1 MRQSQKRGLLFTG
14 TAMTLAAL
22 LTLFSRLPPALANH
36 ASIPDLPRGDRSK
49 PSATAGL
56 LKPDRAVQSRLN
68 QTYGTL
74 PLTFEIN
81 RGQYDSSVKF
91 TSRGNGYRLCLTGRE
106 AILSLHRPLSSDSG
120 SREEQN
126 GSPAESGAHQPRIR
140 DEAAAVLRMRLVGAN
155 SSSPMQGLDLASH
168 SNYLIGSNRNNWRT
182 AVPGYGRVRQ
192 KGLYTGIDLI
202 YHGTSG
208 QLEYDF
214 VLAPRANPGII
225 DLAFERTQ
233 KMRVDSDGD
242 LVLTTPRG
250 EIRHKKPFAYQ
261 EIEGSRKE
269 ISSRFVIKGKHRVGF
284 QIGRYD
290 RRKTL
295 IIDPVLNYSS
305 YFGGDFTEG
314 LAIAVD
320 RAGNAYVAGDCD
332 STRFPTTPGAFQ
344 STKQSGSEND
354 EDAVVMK
361 INASGTA
368 VVYST
373 YIGGKEDEEATGIAV
388 DSEGNAFVTGFTES
402 GNFPTTPGALQTE
415 KKGWSDAFI
424 AKLNDQGTS
433 LIYSSYLGGSR
444 STKANGIAVDS
455 KGNAYVAGQTG
466 ALDFPTTAGAFQ
478 TEQGSHNWEDDAFV
492 AKVNPVGSALVFSTY
507 LGSYDKD
514 VAKGIAVDSDGNV
527 YVTGLTDSGY
537 YFPTTFQ
544 GYHTISRYED
554 VFVTKLKSDGS
565 GLIYSSRFGGGN
577 DDVAN
582 SIAIDST
589 GAAIVTG
596 STSSVDFP
604 TVNAAQDSLVS
615 SMCLKSQD
623 RGDAWS
629 SVDTALASVYSR
641 YEGLEDT
648 PVSALAVDPRSPSII
663 YAGLDYINRVARSTD
678 AGASW
683 SGAAWYAPR
692 LPNRVTVLAVDP
704 QESSTVY
711 AGVGFASY
719 QDGGLLK
726 STDSGISFHP
736 TGFTLT
742 NADIFS
748 IAIDPGNPSTL
759 YVGTGL
765 YQGYYASGGKGIFK
779 STDGGSTWTEM
790 NNGLPDLYVAAL
802 AIDPSSPSTIY
813 AGTLKGLCKS
823 TDGGTSW
830 AKTKIAASV
839 VALALDPFTP
849 ATIYATAPFSR
860 ASPDSDGRGNP
871 RRRIHNFT
879 ALEGIVKS
887 TNGGTSWK
895 AINDGL
901 EWQYV
906 NYSLAIDPMTPSTVY
921 VGTSYDGLFKTTDGG
936 DRWNAT
942 GLRETKVGPLAITA
956 TTPPTVF
963 ATTEQTTDAFVTKLD
978 PSGRALVY
986 SSYLGG
992 LNKDEGRG
1000 VAVDSS
1006 DNVYL
1011 AGLTRSAGFPV
1022 TARALQS
1029 VYGGANQV
1037 YPGDSFVMKLD
1048 TAGKIVYSTFFG
1060 GSDEDGGF
1068 AIAVDSRGSV
1078 YMTGETD
1085 SLDFPSVNSP
1095 DIAHGEYNGF
1105 MAKFSIAGS
1114 APRITGASV
1123 RHKKLIVEGRDFS
1136 EDAVVMIDGQ
1146 EQQTTSDPDSP
1157 TTRLTARKAGK
1168 QIARG
1173 QEVMI
1178 RVKNNDGSLSLEFG
1192 FARP

>member
-1 MRQSQKRGLLFTG
+1 RGQADSKVKFLSRGSGYSLLLSPTE
-14 TAMTLAAL
+14 AV
-22 LTLFSRLPPALANH
+22 LTLVGVKRSHSQAKA
-36 ASIPDLPRGDRSK
+36 GSK
-49 PSATAGL
+49 PHSN
-56 LKPDRAVQSRLN
+56 VMS
-68 QTYGTL
+68 
-74 PLTFEIN
+74 
-81 RGQYDSSVKF
+81 
-91 TSRGNGYRLCLTGRE
+91 
-106 AILSLHRPLSSDSG
+106 
-120 SREEQN
+120 
-126 GSPAESGAHQPRIR
+126 
-140 DEAAAVLRMRLVGAN
+140 MRLIGAN
-155 SSSPMQGLDLASH
+155 RRSSMEGIDPLASR
-168 SNYLIGSNRNNWRT
+168 SNYLIGNDARNWRT
-182 AVPGYGRVRQ
+182 AVPGYARVRH
-192 KGLYTGIDLI
+192 KEVYAGIDLI
-202 YHGTSG
+202 YRGDRR

-214 VLAPRANPGII
+214 VLAPGTNPGII
-225 DLAFERTQ
+225 DLAFEGTQ

-261 EIEGSRKE
+261 ETEGSRKE
-269 ISSRFVIKGKHRVGF
+269 IASRFVIKGKHRVGF

-290 RRKTL
+290 RLKSL
-295 IIDPVLNYSS
+295 VIDPVLNYSA

-332 STRFPTTPGAFQ
+332 STQFPTTPGAFQ

-361 INASGTA
+361 INAAGTA
-368 VVYST
+368 VLYST
-373 YIGGKEDEEATGIAV
+373 YIGGKDDEEATGIAV
-388 DSEGNAFVTGFTES
+388 DSEGNAFVTGFTYS
-402 GNFPTTPGALQTE
+402 QNFPTTPGAFQTE
-415 KKGWSDAFI
+415 KKGTGNAFI
-424 AKLNDQGTS
+424 AKLNDRGTS
-433 LIYSSYLGGSR
+433 LIYSTYLGGSGY
-444 STKANGIAVDS
+444 TEGNGIAVDS
-455 KGNAYVAGQTG
+455 KGNAYVAGGTD
-466 ALDFPTTAGAFQ
+466 ARDFPATAGAFQ

-492 AKVNPVGSALVFSTY
+492 AKVNPEGSALVYSTY
-507 LGSYDKD
+507 LGGYDKD

-544 GYHTISRYED
+544 GYHTISGYED
-554 VFVTKLKSDGS
+554 VFVTKLNADGS

-596 STSSVDFP
+596 STSSLDFP
-604 TVNAAQDSLVS
+604 TVNAVQDRLVS

-623 RGDAWS
+623 RGDEWGSLDA
-629 SVDTALASVYSR
+629 ALAGVYSR
-641 YEGLEDT
+641 YEGLEGT

-663 YAGLDYINRVARSTD
+663 YAGLDYINRVVRSTD

-683 SGAAWYAPR
+683 SGAPWYAPR
-692 LPNRVTVLAVDP
+692 LPNGVTVLAVDP
-704 QESSTVY
+704 QDSSTVY
-711 AGVGFASY
+711 AGVGSASY

-726 STDSGISFHP
+726 STDSGTSFQP

-748 IAIDPGNPSTL
+748 IAIDPGTPSTL

-765 YQGYYASGGKGIFK
+765 YQGYFAGGGKGILK

-790 NNGLPDLYVAAL
+790 NNGLADLYVAAL
-802 AIDPSSPSTIY
+802 AIDPSTPSTIY

-823 TDGGTSW
+823 IDGGNSW

-879 ALEGIVKS
+879 LLEGIVKS
-887 TNGGTSWK
+887 TDGGASWK

-901 EWQYV
+901 DWQYL

-936 DRWNAT
+936 NRWNAT
-942 GLRETKVGPLAITA
+942 GLRETNVGPLAVTA
-956 TTPPTVF
+956 TTPPAVF
-963 ATTEQTTDAFVTKLD
+963 ATTEQTTDAFVAKLD
-978 PSGRALVY
+978 PSGRTLVY
-986 SSYLGG
+986 STYLGG

-1022 TARALQS
+1022 TAGALQS

-1078 YMTGETD
+1078 YITGETD

-1095 DIAHGEYNGF
+1095 DIAHGEYNCF

-1157 TTRLTARKAGK
+1157 TTRLIARKAGK

-1173 QEVMI
+1173 QEVML